1 MFMFKEEAIVWNKD
15 IMDFFSVINN
25 MKLDKN
31 LVETYVNNFKHILL
45 KIEKHNIDFKR
56 FLWNC
61 IW

>member
-1 MFMFKEEAIVWNKD
+1 
-15 IMDFFSVINN
+15 MDFFSVINN

-61 IW
+61 I